1 MDLNKLAKE
10 AYETAREH
18 GWHDEEHSD
27 EHWLMLILTE
37 IAEAV
42 NADRKDKHADVT
54 LFKEYQTYYGS
65 FLPSEET
72 QTIRFRED
80 FEAYIKD
87 TVEDELSDIII
98 RCLDFAE
105 TKGIDLTHA
114 LDNIDKL
121 SMTAFDE
128 WEFTGMAYN
137 MGFQVVAGNTVT
149 AVLSTIDFVF
159 HYCKA
164 KGIDIEWF
172 IVQKMKYNKLR
183 PYRHGDK
190 KY

>member
-1 MDLNKLAKE
+1 M
-10 AYETAREH
+10 
-18 GWHDEEHSD
+18 
-27 EHWLMLILTE
+27 
-37 IAEAV
+37 
-42 NADRKDKHADVT
+42 
-54 LFKEYQTYYGS
+54 
-65 FLPSEET
+65 PSEET

-172 IVQKMKYNKLR
+172 IAQKMKYNKLR